1 MQKENENQ
9 LSSIITQ
16 TMKITGN
23 LECDHLII
31 VEGRIIGNVSTL
43 NNVET
48 FIESNI
54 VGNIQAKSAMLGG
67 KVTGNIS
74 CDQNISIDGNTLIEG
89 DLIAKEITI
98 AGSVI
103 GNVTALETLKLKEN
117 AIVKGNIKCAIVS
130 IDAGARID
138 GHFEMVQVK
147 APLRDELIEETDE
160 EQKSTFN

>member
-23 LECDHLII
+23 LESDHLII

-67 KVTGNIS
+67 KVKGNIS
-74 CDQNISIDGNTLIEG
+74 CDQNISIDGNILIEG

-147 APLRDELIEETDE
+147 QLKSSEVLDEFEDQEEA
-160 EQKSTFN
+160 